1 MVHLHH
7 VSPDEAEARGAAEL
21 YEQIRSVTGRDPTPF
36 WQAQSVRPDLA
47 GPLFGWFEKLML
59 ADGMLGRALKEMIAT
74 RTSYA
79 NACPY
84 CSAAHSSRAK
94 LLGVEASLVDR
105 LAEPLEQLP
114 LEPPV
119 RALLAFADKVRE
131 ASSTAEASD
140 WQALRDLGWSEE
152 EIVEALQVV
161 GMFSAFNRMA
171 DSLGV
176 EFVPPAAQADP
187 AAQPQPA
194 AARSA

>member
-1 MVHLHH
+1 MTHLHH

-21 YEQIRSVTGRDPTPF
+21 YERIRSVTRRDPTPF
-36 WQAQSVRPDLA
+36 WQAQAVRPDLA
-47 GPLFGWFEKLML
+47 AALFGWFEKLML
-59 ADGMLGRALKEMIAT
+59 AEGMLGRALKEMLAT

-79 NACPY
+79 NACRY

-114 LEPPV
+114 LEPRV
-119 RALLAFADKVRE
+119 RALLAFADKVRD
-131 ASSTAEASD
+131 ASTSSGASD

-152 EIVEALQVV
+152 EILEALQVV

-176 EFVPPAAQADP
+176 EFVPPAAPADP
-187 AAQPQPA
+187 VSSTGAPA
-194 AARSA
+194 RAS